1 MDDECDKQLNLGK
14 FVFDEE
20 NHERKSWKFFGRKCN
35 RSLLV
40 IMCQFFV
47 IVLILACAI
56 VRIMLSTTCEETT
69 VWVAILSSTVGYIL
83 PSPKL

>member
-1 MDDECDKQLNLGK
+1 MGDECDKQLNLGN

-20 NHERKSWKFFGRKCN
+20 NHERKSWKFYGRTCN

-40 IMCQFFV
+40 FMCQYFV
-47 IVLILACAI
+47 IVLKIACAI
-56 VRIMLSTTCEETT
+56 VRIMLSITCEETT
-69 VWVAILSSTVGYIL
+69 VWVAILSRTVGYIL

>member
-1 MDDECDKQLNLGK
+1 MGNECDKQLNLVS
-14 FVFDEE
+14 FVFDDE
-20 NHERKSWKFFGRKCN
+20 NHEPKSWKFFGRTCH

-40 IMCQFFV
+40 FMCQFFL
-47 IVLILACAI
+47 IVLLLACAI
-56 VRIMLSTTCEETT
+56 VRIMLSNTCEETT